1 LEGQSTV
8 PETLVNPSAVSA
20 GWGHTCALDDGGVK
34 CWGGNYYGQSTVP
47 GLVNPSAVSAGWG
60 HTCALDDG
68 GVKCWGYDGYG
79 QSTVPGLEFSPT
91 AVPSYPFALPLL
103 ILLAGTRVLKHRRR

>member
-1 LEGQSTV
+1 MEGQSTV
-8 PETLVNPSAVSA
+8 PGLVNPSAVSA
-20 GWGHTCALDDGGVK
+20 GYEHTCALDDGGVK
-34 CWGGNYYGQSTVP
+34 CWGSNGSGQSTVP
-47 GLVNPSAVSAGWG
+47 ETLVNPSAVSAGWG